1 MPDTL
6 FSLGVLILLGMP
18 GVIFAI
24 QLENRQPAR
33 EVSPLREL
41 ATIVSVGI
49 VCDALA
55 LVVFG
60 IIRAIRPSL
69 TPDVGRI
76 ERSGMQYVKS
86 HFASVGWWS
95 IALLLTACAVAYI
108 LGRFRPQMAKSISLP
123 AIKSTSAWWEA
134 FHQYPD
140 AYVYVG
146 CVLQDDSYLAGYLK
160 SYSTD
165 VNETPDRDLILCAP
179 ITYRSAG
186 GDEEREMEDVG
197 LVTVSAS
204 QLKFFTVTYM
214 YSDPQL
220 NGGATV
226 TSSNEGASLLQ
237 GDV

>member
-6 FSLGVLILLGMP
+6 FSLCALILLGMP

-24 QLENRQPAR
+24 QLENQQPAR

-55 LVVFG
+55 LLLFG
-60 IIRAIRPSL
+60 IIRAIFPSI

-95 IALLLTACAVAYI
+95 IALLLTACSLAYV
-108 LGRFRPQMAKSISLP
+108 LGRLRPQIANVISAP

-134 FHQYPD
+134 FHQHPG
-140 AYVYVG
+140 ANVYVG
-146 CVLQDDSYLAGYLK
+146 CVLQDDSYVAGYLN

-165 VNETPDRDLILCAP
+165 VNETPDRDLILCSP
-179 ITYRSAG
+179 ITYRPTGS
-186 GDEEREMEDVG
+186 DEDSEMEDVA
-197 LVTVSAS
+197 LVTISAS
-204 QLKFFTVTYM
+204 QLKFLTVTYVCA
-214 YSDPQL
+214 DP
-220 NGGATV
+220 
-226 TSSNEGASLLQ
+226 
-237 GDV
+237 